1 MSRVSSVSNYV
12 RSVWSLELR
21 SVVLSTRESRVG
33 LGLGSDYCWFY
44 AAYNRN
50 LFNEVNWTMTFIP
63 NNIKALVP
71 CIYQLVD
78 WCLAKQSAEYC
89 SLSSHTSFT

>member
-21 SVVLSTRESRVG
+21 SVVLSTRESTVG

-50 LFNEVNWTMTFIP
+50 LFNEANWTMTFIR
-63 NNIKALVP
+63 NNMKALVP
-71 CIYQLVD
+71 CIY
-78 WCLAKQSAEYC
+78 
-89 SLSSHTSFT
+89 